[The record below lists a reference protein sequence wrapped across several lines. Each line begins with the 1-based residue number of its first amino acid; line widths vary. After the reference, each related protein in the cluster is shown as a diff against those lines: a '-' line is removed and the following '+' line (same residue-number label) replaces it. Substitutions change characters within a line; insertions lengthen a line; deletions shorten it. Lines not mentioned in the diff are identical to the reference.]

1 MHKNEIINLKKK
13 IIELEN
19 KIEDIKKYSYKHYNN
34 NNNENEESLNNFE
47 NINNK
52 KKFNEW
58 YYNLYIS

>member
-34 NNNENEESLNNFE
+34 NNENEESLNNFE
-47 NINNK
+47 NINDK
-52 KKFNEW
+52 KKFDEW
-58 YYNLYIS
+58 YYNLHIV

>member
-19 KIEDIKKYSYKHYNN
+19 KIEDIKKHSYKYYN

-47 NINNK
+47 NINDK
-52 KKFNEW
+52 KKFDEW
-58 YYNLYIS
+58 YYNLHIV

>member
-34 NNNENEESLNNFE
+34 EKEESLNNFE
-47 NINNK
+47 NINDK
-52 KKFNEW
+52 KKFDEW
-58 YYNLYIS
+58 YYNLHLL

>member
-34 NNNENEESLNNFE
+34 EKEESLNNFE
-47 NINNK
+47 NINDK
-52 KKFNEW
+52 KKFDEW
-58 YYNLYIS
+58 YYNLHLS

>member
-34 NNNENEESLNNFE
+34 EKEESLNNFE
-47 NINNK
+47 NINDK
-52 KKFNEW
+52 KKFDEW
-58 YYNLYIS
+58 YYNLHIV